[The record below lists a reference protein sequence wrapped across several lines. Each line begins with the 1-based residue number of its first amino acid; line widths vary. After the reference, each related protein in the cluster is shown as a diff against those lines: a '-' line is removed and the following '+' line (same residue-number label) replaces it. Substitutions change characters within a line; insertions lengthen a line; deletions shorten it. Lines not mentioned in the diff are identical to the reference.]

1 MNNMQIRDN
10 VLTEEELSK
19 LQNVMLLDSTQNNRT
34 IPWGIS
40 NMYAS
45 APSANREFW
54 EDNMMCEEKEAF
66 FWTHTFHD
74 RQRIESQ
81 YFDILL
87 PLLEKIN
94 PKALVRIRANCNTI
108 TDRIIEHGYHT
119 DVPSGAN
126 CITSIFYLNT
136 NNGYTKFK
144 EDGSIVNSVA
154 NRLLTF
160 PSDTK
165 HTSTTTTDVTQRIV
179 INFNYF

>member
-1 MNNMQIRDN
+1 MNNLQIRDN
-10 VLTEEELSK
+10 VLTEEELRK
-19 LQNVMLLDSTQNNRT
+19 LQNAMLLDSTQNNRT

-40 NMYAS
+40 NMYES
-45 APSANREFW
+45 
-54 EDNMMCEEKEAF
+54 EDDIMCEEKEAF

-74 RQRIESQ
+74 RQRVESK
-81 YFDILL
+81 YFEILY
-87 PLLEKIN
+87 PLLDKIN

-119 DVPSGAN
+119 DVPLGTN
-126 CITSIFYLNT
+126 CRTSIFYLNT

-160 PSDTK
+160 SSDMK
-165 HTSTTTTDVTQRIV
+165 HTSTTATDVTQRVV